1 MGSDRVTR
9 SPDVAVNKIL
19 TQETRVR
26 PDPSRHGASPRGPG
40 NAGPAGFIRDDM
52 QDHSGAQAVAGE
64 QHPQCAL
71 LFLGFY
77 QKETFKGR

>member
-1 MGSDRVTR
+1 MPPPFPARGF
-9 SPDVAVNKIL
+9 
-19 TQETRVR
+19 
-26 PDPSRHGASPRGPG
+26 PRGPG
-40 NAGPAGFIRDDM
+40 NAGPAGFIRDDT